1 MTAKI
6 FSAKNGAKVMVMES
20 EEFVEYYLQINS
32 SNWHFCVGSKENFD
46 EVGQADAENIADQY
60 FNLVDENEKVLEKH
74 SEEAIAGSEANEEA
88 KPVEFRKELVWL
100 MVRSVTTNLELCAC
114 ENKDSNQY
122 CEMLMDKL
130 DEAYN
135 NDDIEEV
142 DKLLGM
148 IQKVLLENNI
158 I

>member
-1 MTAKI
+1 MKV
-6 FSAKNGAKVMVMES
+6 KNFETVYGVVLVVMEEDGMLSFYGKHSSSNLLFLVGYSGSIEEVDNDVAATIAAQYESLIS
-20 EEFVEYYLQINS
+20 EE
-32 SNWHFCVGSKENFD
+32 
-46 EVGQADAENIADQY
+46 
-60 FNLVDENEKVLEKH
+60 
-74 SEEAIAGSEANEEA
+74 EEAIDEALEETIASSEANEET

-114 ENKDSNQY
+114 TNKDTKQY

-148 IQKVLLENNI
+148 IQKLLLENNI